1 MTVVTLNRD
10 CVACLARDMDATPA
24 LAVLATLLLTLLGN
38 EKIEAIP
45 LEQVVSDLC
54 VYHKDKLGR

>member
-1 MTVVTLNRD
+1 MTVVTLHRD
-10 CVACLARDMDATPA
+10 CVACLARDMDDTPA
-24 LAVLATLLLTLLGN
+24 LAVLAILLTLLGN